1 MKLARTDSAK
11 GAEKNT
17 KVAGRPMHIAIYCTG
32 FGESLIVLSCL
43 IISFNHKKPLN

>member
-32 FGESLIVLSCL
+32 FGESLIVLSSHS
-43 IISFNHKKPLN
+43 ITKNP